1 MRFLCLTLL
10 MLVFIESL
18 YEMDTSIEVIN
29 EKFNLE
35 KLIQPSKSSVTHGLK
50 FITFSTLNLLIIS
63 FPCHLLNDAF
73 NNLSLMARPIPS
85 LLGVAIITLS
95 IPF

>member
-50 FITFSTLNLLIIS
+50 FNYL
-63 FPCHLLNDAF
+63 
-73 NNLSLMARPIPS
+73 
-85 LLGVAIITLS
+85 
-95 IPF
+95 